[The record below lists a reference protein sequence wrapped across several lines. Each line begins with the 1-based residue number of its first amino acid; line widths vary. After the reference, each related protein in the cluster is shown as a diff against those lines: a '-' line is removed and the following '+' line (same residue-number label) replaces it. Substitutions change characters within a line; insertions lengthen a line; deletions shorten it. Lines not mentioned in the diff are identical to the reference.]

1 MRRNGDAV
9 APERRCRR
17 AGTVMPL
24 RRNGDAVAPER
35 QPVSPMETQSL
46 NSEGGGKGC
55 TNVPPKASRTPLPDK
70 TAKRAIEK
78 AVRPC
83 PGAEP
88 AELPDET
95 LD

>member
-17 AGTVMPL
+17 AGTTTRL
-24 RRNGDAVAPER
+24 SDGDAELELR
-35 QPVSPMETQSL
+35 
-46 NSEGGGKGC
+46 GGGKGC